1 MASHRVG
8 RTSEDI
14 KRELTDIL
22 RALKDPRI
30 KGILSIVRIELASDL
45 SYAAVYVSSL
55 DGFEAAKSSVKGLVS
70 ASGFIKREL
79 SQRLEIRKI
88 PELKFI
94 PDNSIEHSA
103 HISELLNSEKR
114 KRNED

>member
-8 RTSEDI
+8 RTAEDI
-14 KRELTDIL
+14 KRELTDII
-22 RALKDPRI
+22 RTLKDPRI
-30 KGILSIVRIELASDL
+30 KGILSIVGIDLASDL
-45 SYAAVYVSSL
+45 SYASVYISSL
-55 DGFEAAKSSVKGLVS
+55 DGFEAAKSSVKGLSS
-70 ASGFIKREL
+70 ANGYIKREL
-79 SQRLEIRKI
+79 GMRMDLRKI

-114 KRNED
+114 KS